1 MKARSAVGIGL
12 LLVLLLLASSVQAMS
27 SANYKLEWFTPL
39 TTGGGGPAS
48 STHYA
53 VNLTIGQTAV
63 GRATSVHYRAG
74 LGYWEG
80 LFTGSWNYLPLTM
93 RQ

>member
-1 MKARSAVGIGL
+1 MKAKSALGIGL

-39 TTGGGGPAS
+39 TGAGGGPAS

-63 GRATSVHYRAG
+63 GRSESTNYHVG
-74 LGYWEG
+74 LGYWAG
-80 LFTGSWNYLPLTM
+80 LLRGGWIYVPLAM
-93 RQ
+93 R

>member
-1 MKARSAVGIGL
+1 MKAKSALGIGL

-39 TTGGGGPAS
+39 TGAGGGPAS

-63 GRATSVHYRAG
+63 GRAASAHYRAG

-80 LFTGSWNYLPLTM
+80 LFTGSWTYLPLTM
-93 RQ
+93 RE

>member
-1 MKARSAVGIGL
+1 MKAKSALGIGL
-12 LLVLLLLASSVQAMS
+12 LLALLLLASGVQAMS
-27 SANYKLEWFTPL
+27 STNYKLEWFTPL
-39 TTGGGGPAS
+39 TGAGGGPAS

-63 GRATSVHYRAG
+63 GRTASASHRAS
-74 LGYWEG
+74 LGYWAG

-93 RQ
+93 R